1 MSNYIPVDQMRRD
14 ELREMLKA
22 WEFQL
27 LLKGVKVCAFLH
39 PSSLSPI
46 APFVLLVKEDT
57 GLYLN
62 LEVTQGRI
70 TATFWNVRTDKRIKV
85 IKTLVSEA
93 LHEIHR
99 VAAKFS

>member
-1 MSNYIPVDQMRRD
+1 MNNYIPVDQMRRD

-46 APFVLLVKEDT
+46 PPFVLLVHRDT
-57 GLYLN
+57 LYLN

-70 TATFWNVRTDKRIKV
+70 TATFWNVRTDKRVKV
-85 IKTLVSEA
+85 VKTLVSEA
-93 LHEIHR
+93 LREIYR
-99 VAAKFS
+99 VAARFC

>member
-1 MSNYIPVDQMRRD
+1 MSNYIPVDQIRRD

-22 WEFQL
+22 WDFQL

-39 PSSLSPI
+39 PSGLSPI